1 MNPLAT
7 RPALRRKVYGAFWA
21 VGLGLGSL
29 AVAVGADTPW
39 LSKALA
45 VFAYL
50 GAAVGYT
57 AGANV
62 GKRV

>member
-7 RPALRRKVYGAFWA
+7 RPALRRKVYAAFWA

-29 AVAVGADTPW
+29 VVALGADVGW
-39 LSKALA
+39 LNTALA
-45 VFAYL
+45 VYAYL

-57 AGANV
+57 AGRNV
-62 GKRV
+62 ADA